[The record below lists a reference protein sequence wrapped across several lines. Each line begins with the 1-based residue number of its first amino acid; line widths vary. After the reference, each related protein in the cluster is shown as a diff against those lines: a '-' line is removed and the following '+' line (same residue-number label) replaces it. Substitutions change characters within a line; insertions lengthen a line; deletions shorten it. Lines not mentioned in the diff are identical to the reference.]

1 MDYNDQELLDYISE
15 GNEDATNILYNKYEP
30 YIHSKA
36 KKLLSSTSNIGIDL
50 NDLIQEGL
58 IALNEAIKS
67 YKTSLDATFYTF
79 ATTCIDHKMISTIIS
94 AQRQKHKILNES
106 ISFDQELNDGS
117 SISIENMIIN
127 KENNPEEVI
136 LSLEMEQDLF
146 KKVKEVLTDFEYQ
159 VFELKYH
166 NFDYKEIAK
175 ILDKD
180 IKSVDN
186 ALQRMRTKVSKILK
200 AQKNEEKS

>member
-30 YIHSKA
+30 YIYSKA
-36 KKLLSSTSNIGIDL
+36 KKLLGSITNIGIDL
-50 NDLIQEGL
+50 NDLVQEGFL
-58 IALNEAIKS
+58 ALNEAIKN
-67 YKTSLDATFYTF
+67 YKVTLDTTFYTF
-79 ATTCIDHKMISTIIS
+79 ATTCIDNKMISTMIS
-94 AQRQKHKILNES
+94 AQRQKHRILNES
-106 ISFDQELNDGS
+106 ISFDQELSDGT

-127 KENNPEEVI
+127 KENNPEALM

-166 NFDYKEIAK
+166 NFNYKEIAE

-180 IKSVDN
+180 LKSVDN
-186 ALQRMRTKVSKILK
+186 ALQRMRMKVSKILK
-200 AQKNEEKS
+200 EQKNEEKS